1 MYAIFLYFSN
11 NYEEYGS
18 ELVEVT
24 EEYTSKNCTNC
35 GMQSASYTKDRIKKY
50 DCGYRID
57 RDINGAR
64 I

>member
-11 NYEEYGS
+11 NYEEYGI

-35 GMQSASYTKDRIKKY
+35 GMQSALYTKDRIKNNF
-50 DCGYRID
+50 RNNSL
-57 RDINGAR
+57 INNNF
-64 I
+64 